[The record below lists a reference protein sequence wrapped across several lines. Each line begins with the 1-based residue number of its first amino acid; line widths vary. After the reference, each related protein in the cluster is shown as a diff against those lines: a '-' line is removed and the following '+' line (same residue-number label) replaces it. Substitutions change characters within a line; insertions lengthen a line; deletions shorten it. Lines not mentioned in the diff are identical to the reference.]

1 MTTDEA
7 STRYNIP
14 EKILREYERWG
25 FRENAGAR
33 DYDAYDIEK
42 LSMIITLC
50 EIGFAPAEVEQ
61 YMRLLLADRST
72 ENERLQMLNQKR
84 NMTLDEIHFKEKQLD
99 RLDYLRYEIQQAH
112 GE

>member
-50 EIGFAPAEVEQ
+50 EIGFAPEEVEQ
-61 YMRLLLADRST
+61 YMRRCLQTIPRKTNGCKCSIRKGT
-72 ENERLQMLNQKR
+72 GRLMKF
-84 NMTLDEIHFKEKQLD
+84 TLRKSN
-99 RLDYLRYEIQQAH
+99 
-112 GE
+112 